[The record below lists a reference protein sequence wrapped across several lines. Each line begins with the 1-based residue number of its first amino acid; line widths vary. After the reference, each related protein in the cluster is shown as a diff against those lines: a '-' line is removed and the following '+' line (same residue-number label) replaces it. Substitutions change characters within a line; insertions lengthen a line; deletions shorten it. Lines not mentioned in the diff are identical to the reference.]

1 MRINISFIAATLSA
15 TFCATAALAHPHV
28 FAQARMELKSTPDG
42 HIGELRHVWRFDE
55 LFTSTVILEFD
66 ADKDGALGDAE
77 LDEVANIVA
86 GSIAEFNYFQNVEV
100 NGKDIGFKKVEEM
113 TVGVED
119 GQLILL
125 FATMPIEP
133 VKLMD
138 EPKIGIFDPT
148 FYTAIEFYSES
159 DMVLI
164 DAPEGCAHKMIVPD
178 PDEAIAQNAQ
188 SLTEAFYDTASE
200 NDMNKILATRME
212 VSCS

>member
-1 MRINISFIAATLSA
+1 MRKNIGFIAAALSA
-15 TFCATAALAHPHV
+15 TFCTNAALAHPHV
-28 FAQARMELKSTPDG
+28 FAQARMELKATPEG
-42 HIGELRHVWRFDE
+42 LIGELRHVWRFDE
-55 LFTSTVILEFD
+55 LFTATVILEFD
-66 ADKDGALGDAE
+66 KDKNGELNDDE
-77 LDEVANIVA
+77 LDEVANTVA

-100 NGKDIGFKKVEEM
+100 NGRDVGFEKVQEM

-119 GQLILL
+119 GQLLLL
-125 FATMPIEP
+125 FATIPDEP
-133 VKLMD
+133 VKLVD
-138 EPKIGIFDPT
+138 GPKIGVFDPT

-164 DAPEGCAHKMIVPD
+164 DAPVGCEHKMVIPD

-188 SLTEAFYDTASE
+188 NLTEAFYETTSE